1 MEFVYLCLNAWWSS
15 MYIDKVGF
23 FVGSETGTCERV
35 GWRGFLLSVLR
46 TTGRGAADLLDG

>member
-1 MEFVYLCLNAWWSS
+1 